1 MVKITK
7 SEREALERVGL
18 LRHKKVGYNACD
30 PSFYVANKEH
40 TGRNKHTYIVESPEV
55 MKFLG
60 RYEDQNLQRINEKQY
75 ESLCEAGLVNEKN
88 TQYWGQYNPKA
99 ICYQSQFGEFR
110 IAKITPLMMHLGLW
124 KDNKRKK
131 MAKMQSRMM
140 AENGSDF
147 VGNELGVNDLGDNSM
162 GDTMDTMENMES
174 VMPDINEQ
182 AKQLGNPLIIFRDV
196 DTGEVVKSGDLS
208 LLTGIGLSLDN
219 MVKADGTKPEIVMNN
234 N

>member
-7 SEREALERVGL
+7 TEREALEKVGL
-18 LRHKKVGYNACD
+18 LKHKKTGYNSCD

-60 RYEDQNLQRINEKQY
+60 RYENQNLQRINEKQY
-75 ESLCEAGLVNEKN
+75 ESLCEAGLVHEKN

-99 ICYQSQFGEFR
+99 ICYQSQFGDFR
-110 IAKITPLMMHLGLW
+110 VAKITPIMMHLGLW

-131 MAKMQSRMM
+131 MAKMQNRM
-140 AENGSDF
+140 ENE
-147 VGNELGVNDLGDNSM
+147 VGVNEIGENSIE
-162 GDTMDTMENMES
+162 DTMES
-174 VMPDINEQ
+174 VMPDINQQ
-182 AKQLGNPLIIFRDV
+182 AKELGNPMIIFRDV

-208 LLTGIGLSLDN
+208 LLTGLGLSLDN
-219 MVKADGTKPEIVMNN
+219 MVKADGTKPEINV
-234 N
+234 

>member
-7 SEREALERVGL
+7 TEREALERVGL
-18 LRHKKVGYNACD
+18 LRHKRTGYNACD

-75 ESLCEAGLVNEKN
+75 ESLCEAGLITEEN
-88 TQYWGQYNPKA
+88 TQYWGKYNPKA
-99 ICYQSQFGEFR
+99 ICYQNQFGEFR
-110 IAKITPLMMHLGLW
+110 IAKITSLMMHLGLW

-131 MAKMQSRMM
+131 MAKMQNRMEM
-140 AENGSDF
+140 NNSLGENNFSDNT
-147 VGNELGVNDLGDNSM
+147 VESNGDF
-162 GDTMDTMENMES
+162 

-182 AKQLGNPLIIFRDV
+182 AKELGNPLIIFRDV
-196 DTGEVVKSGDLS
+196 DTGEIVKSGDLS
-208 LLTGIGLSLDN
+208 LLTGLGLSLDN
-219 MVKADGTKPEIVMNN
+219 MVKADGTKPEISC
-234 N
+234 